1 MDIFVYGTLQ
11 SAGLM
16 QAVAGG
22 NCREPIAARFSGY
35 RLSTLKGNVVPC
47 LVADPGSAVDG
58 LVFPG
63 LSNAQLARLHLYEDA
78 FGYHVSPETVETAD
92 GPRDV
97 QVYLPDH
104 GPCDADGPWSFV
116 DWQKD
121 HERPA
126 IYAATEVFAHNPLP
140 QGDELRRF
148 WHMIEG
154 RAWAKHRAP
163 QAPASLRH
171 PAEPDDIHIHKMH
184 PPVGSFFRLQSMN
197 ISHRQFSGPSSDVLP
212 REVFVGVDAAILLPY
227 DPVREK
233 VLLVE
238 QVRMGPVVRRDP
250 NPWML
255 EAVAGMVDARET
267 PEAAA
272 RREAAEEANVSL
284 RHLEHAGSY
293 YPSPGG
299 TTDYFYTYVGLCDLP
314 MEDSYLGG
322 LAEEGED
329 LRLHPVSFDDAMAMT
344 QTGEIAAG
352 PLFHLLYWLAW
363 HRGRLRTLV

>member
-1 MDIFVYGTLQ
+1 MYIFVYGTLQ
-11 SAGLM
+11 STALM

-22 NCREPIAARFSGY
+22 HCPEPVAASLHGY
-35 RLSTLKGNVVPC
+35 KLGTLKGNVVPS
-47 LVADPGSAVDG
+47 LVADPGSAVEG
-58 LVFPG
+58 QIFSG
-63 LSNAQLARLHLYEDA
+63 LSQAQVSRIDLYEGA
-78 FGYHVSPETVETAD
+78 FGYQLTPQTAETNH
-92 GPRDV
+92 GPRQI
-97 QVYLPDH
+97 QVYLPED
-104 GPCDADGPWSFV
+104 GQAEVDGPWAYS

-126 IYAATEVFAHNPLP
+126 IYAATEVFAHDPLP
-140 QGDELRRF
+140 HKGDLRMF

-154 RAWAKHRAP
+154 RAWAKHRAVH
-163 QAPASLRH
+163 APASLRH
-171 PAEPDDIHIHKMH
+171 PAGADDVQVRTMH
-184 PPVGSFFRLQSMN
+184 PPIGSFFRMQSMD
-197 ISHRQFSGPSSDVLP
+197 ISYRQFSGNTSDVLP

-227 DPVREK
+227 DPVRDK

-267 PEAAA
+267 PQAAA

-284 RHLEHAGSY
+284 RHLEPAGSY

-322 LAEEGED
+322 LADEGED
-329 LRLHPVSFDDAMAMT
+329 LRLHPIPFDAAMAMT

-363 HRGRLRTLV
+363 HRDRLRTLA